1 MFKKYLRL
9 PIFAFIF
16 LLLKQIIFDDRID
29 WVYTTFFPIFLYI
42 GYIAWE
48 WINIPYNWKENNNK

>member
-1 MFKKYLRL
+1 MFKKYLGI
-9 PIFAFIF
+9 PIFGFIF

-29 WVYTTFFPIFLYI
+29 WVYTTVFPIFLYV

-48 WINIPYNWKENNNK
+48 WINIPYKWKENKKQ

>member
-9 PIFAFIF
+9 PIFVFIF
-16 LLLKQIIFDDRID
+16 LLLKQIIFDDGID
-29 WVYTTFFPIFLYI
+29 WGYTTVFPIFLYI